1 MNKKFVATVIKDL
14 FKIYFN
20 EMEKLLLMEG
30 LMEMLEEN
38 GVQYPENQLP
48 LARMKDLLKNKSL
61 LG

>member
-1 MNKKFVATVIKDL
+1 
-14 FKIYFN
+14 
-20 EMEKLLLMEG
+20 MEKLLLMEG

-48 LARMKDLLKNKSL
+48 VARMKDLLKKKSL